1 MQDSS
6 TAESNRP
13 SRLGLLTLGALGVVF
28 GDIGTSPL
36 YALKEC
42 FHPSH
47 GIALTPANV
56 LGVLSLI
63 FWSLIIVVSLK
74 YIAFIMRADNRGEGG
89 IMALLALNL
98 RGDSSRTRRRLVLTA
113 IGLFGAALFFGDG
126 IITPAIS
133 VLSAI
138 EGLSLATPVF
148 DPFILPI
155 TLAVLFGLFSF
166 QRFGTASVGRLFG
179 PVILIWFTT
188 LGALGVVQIVQSPQ
202 VLAAINPLYAVQFA
216 FANGFAAFVVLG
228 AVVLTITGGEAL
240 YADMGHF
247 GRRPIRLAWFCVV
260 LPGLFLNYCGQGAL
274 LLQDPGAVE
283 NPFFRLAPN
292 ALLYPLIGL
301 ATLATV
307 IASQAV
313 ISGVYSVAR
322 QAVQLGYLPRLHIK
336 HTSSEEIGQIY
347 VPQLNWLLFAAIAL
361 LVVSFKSSSNLAGA
375 YGIAVTLTM
384 ICDTLLA
391 SVIAYRLWGWHP
403 LAVAGIAVPLLLVD
417 LAFFGATSMKVV
429 DGGWFP
435 LLVGAIVFTLMTTWK
450 RGREILFE
458 RLDGETLPLR
468 PFITAIAADPSLTLV
483 PGTAVFMTSNHRHV
497 PHALLHNLKHN
508 KVLHERVVLLTLVTQ
523 DVPFVDDAER
533 VEMETV
539 ADSFH
544 LVTGYYGF
552 KEQPDVPALLTLCG
566 LRGLDFN
573 LMDTS
578 FFLSRET
585 LIPSVAPG
593 MAVWREKLFVALS
606 RNAAGATEFFQ
617 IPTNR
622 VVELGTQ
629 VEI

>member
-1 MQDSS
+1 MHAKVAD
-6 TAESNRP
+6 ESHP
-13 SRLGLLTLGALGVVF
+13 QSRLRVLTLGALGVVF

-47 GIALTPANV
+47 GIDLTSANI
-56 LGVLSLI
+56 LGILSLI
-63 FWSLIIVVSLK
+63 FWSLTVMVSLK
-74 YIAFIMRADNRGEGG
+74 YIAFIMRADNHGEGG

-98 RGDSSRTRRRLVLTA
+98 RGDANPSRRRMVL
-113 IGLFGAALFFGDG
+113 ISVGLLGAALFFGDG
-126 IITPAIS
+126 VITPAIS

-155 TLAVLFGLFSF
+155 TLAVLFGLFAF
-166 QRFGTASVGRLFG
+166 QRRGTASVGRLFG
-179 PVILIWFTT
+179 PIILIWFTT
-188 LGALGVVQIVQSPQ
+188 LGGLGLVQILKHPE
-202 VLAAINPLYAVQFA
+202 VLAAVNPLYAVQFA
-216 FANGFAAFVVLG
+216 LTNGFAAFVVLG

-247 GRRPIRLAWFCVV
+247 GRRPIRLAWFGVV
-260 LPGLFLNYCGQGAL
+260 LPGLFLNYCGQGAML
-274 LLQDPGAVE
+274 LHDPGVVE
-283 NPFFRLAPN
+283 NPFFRLVPP
-292 ALLYPLIGL
+292 ALLYPLIAL
-301 ATLATV
+301 ATAATV

-322 QAVQLGYLPRLHIK
+322 QAVQLGYLPRIHIQ

-347 VPQLNWLLFAAIAL
+347 VPQLNWMLFAAIAL
-361 LVVSFKSSSNLAGA
+361 LVLTFKTSSNLAGA

-403 LAVAGIAVPLLLVD
+403 LAVTAAAMPLLLVD
-417 LAFFGATSMKVV
+417 FAFFGATSMKVL

-458 RLDGETLPLR
+458 RLDRETLPLR
-468 PFITAIAADPSLTLV
+468 PFIDALAAGGDVTVV

-508 KVLHERVVLLTLVTQ
+508 KVIHRRVVLLTLVTR
-523 DVPFVDDAER
+523 DVPFIDDAER
-533 VEMETV
+533 VQIEPV
-539 ADSFH
+539 ADGFY
-544 LVTGYYGF
+544 LITGYYGF
-552 KEQPDVPALLTLCG
+552 KEQPDVPALLAHCG
-566 LRGLDFN
+566 ALGLEFN

-593 MAVWREKLFVALS
+593 MALWREKLFATLS
-606 RNAAGATEFFQ
+606 RNAAAATEFFQ